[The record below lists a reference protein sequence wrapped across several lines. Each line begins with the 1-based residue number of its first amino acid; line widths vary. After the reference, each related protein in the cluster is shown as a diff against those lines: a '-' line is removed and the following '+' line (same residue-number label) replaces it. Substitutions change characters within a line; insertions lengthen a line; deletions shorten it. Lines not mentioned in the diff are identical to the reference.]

1 MSKHF
6 NLRKSSGH
14 YLLNNLGKY
23 CRLDWSQV
31 TKKPINSAITR
42 LFIGSLLVISP
53 AFPAMAIPIKGVT
66 SQTYGTSELAA
77 MDKNLSKNPQ
87 GPRRPGTILPSYTPD
102 TLGMGPSRPTLLTP
116 TQSNQNTLASN
127 VKHP

>member
-1 MSKHF
+1 MSKQF
-6 NLRKSSGH
+6 DLCKSSGR
-14 YLLNNLGKY
+14 YLLNNPGRY
-23 CRLDWSQV
+23 FCFDWSLV
-31 TKKPINSAITR
+31 TKKSSNSAIAR
-42 LFIGSLLVISP
+42 LFIGSLLVIAP
-53 AFPAMAIPIKGVT
+53 AFPAMAIPIKGVS

-77 MDKNLSKNPQ
+77 MDKNLSRNPQ
-87 GPRRPGTILPSYTPD
+87 GPRRPGTILPSYTSD